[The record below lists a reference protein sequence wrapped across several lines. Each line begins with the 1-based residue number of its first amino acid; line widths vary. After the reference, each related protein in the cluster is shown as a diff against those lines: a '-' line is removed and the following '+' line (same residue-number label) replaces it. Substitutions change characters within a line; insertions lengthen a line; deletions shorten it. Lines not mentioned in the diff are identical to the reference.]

1 MLKQILSPATQ
12 KKVHLKGF
20 RRYMGLLA
28 VQLGTSENVP
38 PFLGGQCKCQICS
51 NKVVSEAEQRRVL
64 ERQAESRQRELEDAG
79 KEIQSE
85 SNGILLSAEQSQMST
100 LRLLIVG
107 FLIIWVM
114 VTMVALN

>member
-1 MLKQILSPATQ
+1 MLEQILSPVTQ
-12 KKVHLKGF
+12 KKVHVKGY

-28 VQLGTSENVP
+28 VQLGSSENVP
-38 PFLGGQCKCQICS
+38 PFLGGKCKCQICS
-51 NKVVSEAEQRRVL
+51 KKVISEAEQCRIL
-64 ERQAESRQRELEDAG
+64 ERQAEARQRELEEAG
-79 KEIQSE
+79 KATPDE
-85 SNGILLSAEQSQMST
+85 SNGSLLSAEQSPMST